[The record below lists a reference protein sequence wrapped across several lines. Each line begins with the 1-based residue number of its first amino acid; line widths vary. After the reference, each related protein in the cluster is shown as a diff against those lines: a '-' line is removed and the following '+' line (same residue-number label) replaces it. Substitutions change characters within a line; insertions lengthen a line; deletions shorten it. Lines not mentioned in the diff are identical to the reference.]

1 MLLGVFFFST
11 LPHELCCSCQAT
23 EEQQQSDCGP
33 TCLQPVPGIPKSNAV
48 AMEILLP
55 RTVNFKV
62 HMHLPV
68 LQVTRLWS
76 TNTRQRLLLAE
87 LVSRKQSTNTVN
99 AERCGAR
106 SSRTRAPLHKDDSK
120 AGTQVRSQSLCSPQ
134 CSRWT
139 PVCFSHQG

>member
-1 MLLGVFFFST
+1 MLLRVFFFST
-11 LPHELCCSCQAT
+11 SPHELCCSCQAT
-23 EEQQQSDCGP
+23 GKQQQSDRGP

-62 HMHLPV
+62 HVHFPV

-87 LVSRKQSTNTVN
+87 LVFDTSNTVN

-106 SSRTRAPLHKDDSK
+106 SSQTRAPLHKDDSK
-120 AGTQVRSQSLCSPQ
+120 AGTQVWPQSLCSPQ

-139 PVCFSHQG
+139 PVCFFHQG